1 MCGLIATRNSTY
13 IFVYSSPVTGLTME
27 PVTTITLDT
36 MTTMK
41 KL

>member
-1 MCGLIATRNSTY
+1 MASCNS
-13 IFVYSSPVTGLTME
+13 IFFVYPSPVTGLTME